1 MKLNS
6 FSLSEVGQVRKANED
21 AFSNADTPNGKVF
34 VVCDGMGGHVGGAAA
49 SNLAAKS
56 IIEYFEKEQY
66 ENIFTAID
74 RAFQF
79 ANEQIFAYAQAE
91 PSLQGMGTTAVVL
104 IIKGEDCFI
113 GHVGDSRCYLKTDS
127 KLHRLTKDHSYV
139 QGLVD
144 SGVITDEE
152 AESHPKKNQ
161 ILKALGHSLEVQGTI
176 CPSPIKVKSGDV
188 FLLCSDGLNGM
199 ISDKIIS
206 DAIDFNDL
214 NESGARLYEGAMNN
228 RGADNITVV
237 LVGVLESSHSGKS
250 IFISYNPDNRHTTSQ
265 FDNKPDNFLTTKDFR
280 KKKNTKL
287 QALIM
292 TLAVFVL
299 FAGGFAGYN
308 YYQKKVGGL
317 ESTGETASLTEA
329 DLKNKKLEELN
340 NLIGQKTNIQN
351 GTIVEV
357 DNNGKK
363 IKVKVFV
370 ENEKIDSI
378 TKVLVEDIKKQEK
391 SSNKDQNTTVK
402 KQNDK
407 QVNNHD
413 GLTITLKKSMKIDA
427 IKKLITAGPNDT
439 LVSDN
444 ELKQLNQAE
453 ANKLPENQKERISS
467 NEYPEG
473 FIFKYKFKPKQSKQ
487 NKTSNTTENSSSIT
501 LTTSMKI
508 AAIKKLISLKK
519 NCELVSDNELKQL
532 NQDEANK
539 LPKNQKERISSNE
552 YPKGFIFKYKY
563 NCK

>member
-6 FSLSEVGQVRKANED
+6 FSLSEVGKVRKANED
-21 AFSNADTPNGKVF
+21 AFSNADTPNGKVY

-66 ENIFTAID
+66 ENIFNAID

-214 NESGARLYEGAMNN
+214 NESGARLYEAAMDN

-250 IFISYNPDNRHTTSQ
+250 IFISYNPDNRLTTSQ
-265 FDNKPDNFLTTKDFR
+265 FDNKPDNFLTTKDFK

-299 FAGGFAGYN
+299 FVGGFAGYN
-308 YYQKKVGGL
+308 YYQEKGKEPQGSQGDI
-317 ESTGETASLTEA
+317 ASITEQ
-329 DLKNKKLEELN
+329 DIKNKKFEELD
-340 NLIGQKTNIQN
+340 NLKGQKTNIQN
-351 GTIVEV
+351 GTIVIV
-357 DNNGKK
+357 SDKNGGTM
-363 IKVKVFV
+363 KVKVFV
-370 ENEKIDSI
+370 SNEKIDSI
-378 TKVLVEDIKKQEK
+378 TKAKDFFAAKEEKESKEQGNQADTKPNAGDRVNNNGDLSIKLPKTMNIDEIKKYI
-391 SSNKDQNTTVK
+391 
-402 KQNDK
+402 KQ
-407 QVNNHD
+407 
-413 GLTITLKKSMKIDA
+413 KIKNPSA
-427 IKKLITAGPNDT
+427 TF
-439 LVSDN
+439 VSDN
-444 ELKQLNQAE
+444 ELMSMNQA
-453 ANKLPENQKERISS
+453 AVDQLKQKDKDNVKEGKV
-467 NEYPEG
+467 YPQG
-473 FIFKYKFKPKQSKQ
+473 FKFKYK
-487 NKTSNTTENSSSIT
+487 
-501 LTTSMKI
+501 L
-508 AAIKKLISLKK
+508 L
-519 NCELVSDNELKQL
+519 
-532 NQDEANK
+532 
-539 LPKNQKERISSNE
+539 
-552 YPKGFIFKYKY
+552 
-563 NCK
+563 